1 MLVLLFI
8 WLMVG
13 IAFMFIGKRQDSA
26 GLPLAYFL
34 GLSLIHTPGA
44 SLYLDTEAAGT
55 NGLLTQ
61 IGFEQTVIEL
71 VSFLFAVLLHR
82 FFAAPRYRAR
92 YGGSGHIQ
100 QLTSHRAAALD
111 RLSRRYLAIG
121 GVCYFLLLPLL
132 GGVAT
137 VTAVISSLGALIMV
151 GLCLRLWLAGETRN
165 SAKFWLTIPIIIVLP
180 LFTVVQ
186 NGFIGYGMYWV
197 IAIVSFFF
205 YQSKRRLW
213 YFFLAPIIAFVGIS
227 VFVNY
232 MAARQDLRQRIWVQQ
247 VDTSDRLA
255 RIADV
260 FLNFEWFDGA
270 NARNRSAI
278 DDRLNQNLL
287 VGAAVQ
293 RLEFGQVDYAQGA
306 SIISLLT
313 ALIPRA
319 IWPDKPV
326 VGGGGSVA
334 HDFTGMDFAEGTS
347 IGAGQVLEFYANF
360 GTFGVIGGFLFYGWL
375 LGMMDLKVIWSLR
388 TGDQAGFVFWFLIS
402 LALLQP
408 GGNLLEI
415 VVSAASSAIAAY
427 GLGRFVIPKQITAG
441 YSNIGNLTS
450 AGA

>member
-1 MLVLLFI
+1 
-8 WLMVG
+8 
-13 IAFMFIGKRQDSA
+13 
-26 GLPLAYFL
+26 
-34 GLSLIHTPGA
+34 
-44 SLYLDTEAAGT
+44 
-55 NGLLTQ
+55 
-61 IGFEQTVIEL
+61 
-71 VSFLFAVLLHR
+71 
-82 FFAAPRYRAR
+82 
-92 YGGSGHIQ
+92 
-100 QLTSHRAAALD
+100 
-111 RLSRRYLAIG
+111 
-121 GVCYFLLLPLL
+121 
-132 GGVAT
+132 
-137 VTAVISSLGALIMV
+137 
-151 GLCLRLWLAGETRN
+151 
-165 SAKFWLTIPIIIVLP
+165 
-180 LFTVVQ
+180 
-186 NGFIGYGMYWV
+186 
-197 IAIVSFFF
+197 
-205 YQSKRRLW
+205 
-213 YFFLAPIIAFVGIS
+213 
-227 VFVNY
+227 

-293 RLEFGQVDYAQGA
+293 RLEFGQVDYAQGTL
-306 SIISLLT
+306 IISLLT

-360 GTFGVIGGFLFYGWL
+360 GTFGVIGGFLLYGWL
-375 LGMMDLKVIWSLR
+375 LSMMDLKVIWSLR

-402 LALLQP
+402 LTLLQP

-415 VVSAASSAIAAY
+415 VVGAASSAIAAY
-427 GLGRFVIPKQITAG
+427 GLGRFVISKQITPG